1 VQTGRLTDRWIES
14 IALCMHALGYHTL
27 LKMGCYFTGLNKT
40 PWGVAVVS
48 MVTSVQKAM
57 IPRKWFDLCT
67 QLLVAT
73 MAASYANTTVETF
86 PL

>member
-1 VQTGRLTDRWIES
+1 MQTDRLTDRWTES
-14 IALCMHALGYHTL
+14 IALRMHALGYHTL
-27 LKMGCYFTGLNKT
+27 LKMGCYFTSLNKT
-40 PWGVAVVS
+40 SRGVAVVS

-57 IPRKWFDLCT
+57 ISRKWFDLCT

-73 MAASYANTTVETF
+73 MAASCANTIVETF